1 MDAHLLRNDASDS
14 FAELA
19 VLLERAIEQLAISR
33 HGGAVLLLLLLCLCT
48 WGISRSVRL
57 SALCQCRRTGDVP
70 DDLLRLLGEGN
81 IL

>member
-14 FAELA
+14 LAELA
-19 VLLERAIEQLAISR
+19 ILLERAIEQLAIR
-33 HGGAVLLLLLLCLCT
+33 CDGGAVLLLLLLCLCT

-57 SALCQCRRTGDVP
+57 SALWQCRRAGDVP
-70 DDLLRLLGEGN
+70 DDLLRLLSESN